1 MMGFWLSM
9 VVTNPIAL
17 LVSLA
22 VSPFVVSS
30 ETAVYVYILILNL
43 ALGIVG
49 GWVWITVFV
58 RPIKPNKSP
67 SSI

>member
-9 VVTNPIAL
+9 MVTNPIAL

-30 ETAVYVYILILNL
+30 ETAVYIYILILNL

-49 GWVWITVFV
+49 GWVWIAVFV